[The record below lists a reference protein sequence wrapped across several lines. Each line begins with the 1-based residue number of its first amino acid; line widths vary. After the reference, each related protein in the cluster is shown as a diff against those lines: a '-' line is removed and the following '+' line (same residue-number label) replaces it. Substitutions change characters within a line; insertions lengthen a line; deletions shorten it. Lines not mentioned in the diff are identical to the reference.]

1 MTPNDQLKELARI
14 RGLMDRS
21 TRFLSLSGLSGVV
34 AGVVA
39 LAGAT
44 LARYHITQSLAPGAD
59 VLTYGTGRGYDQ
71 ADELLLTLIA
81 DAALVLVLALLGAFW
96 FTWRRGHRTGQHLWD
111 ASARRLMI
119 NMLVPLGVGGVFS
132 LALFYYGLPGLVAP
146 ATLVFYGL
154 ALFSA
159 SKYTLDEIRWLGAS
173 ELVLGVVALFW
184 LDAALLFWALGF
196 GVLHIFYG
204 GLMYLRYERV
214 SKESA

>member
-1 MTPNDQLKELARI
+1 M
-14 RGLMDRS
+14 RGS
-21 TRFLSLSGLSGVV
+21 
-34 AGVVA
+34 
-39 LAGAT
+39 
-44 LARYHITQSLAPGAD
+44 SLAIAISGFSF
-59 VLTYGTGRGYDQ
+59 
-71 ADELLLTLIA
+71 LLTVIWGSPFIKLLKHLKIGKIISMDVPESHLAKMNTPTMGGLLISVTVL
-81 DAALVLVLALLGAFW
+81 LVTVPFNLV
-96 FTWRRGHRTGQHLWD
+96 GHW
-111 ASARRLMI
+111 S
-119 NMLVPLGVGGVFS
+119 MLVPLGVGGVFS